1 MIHILGDICRKNLSL
16 QTFIM
21 AVSVVIMITGVA
33 VPRVATAAE
42 TASPSQNALLE
53 NKPWRGDFDGMAKD
67 RVIRALVVYSK
78 TFYFLD
84 GGRQRGLSHD
94 LLKQF
99 EKFVN
104 KKLKTKTLKVHIV
117 FIPVRRDKL
126 ISGLVEG
133 LGDIAVANLTITP
146 RRKKQVA
153 FSDPW
158 LTGVK
163 ELVVTGPAAP
173 SMASLDDLAGKEIH
187 VRQSSS
193 YYESLVQLNGSF

>member
-1 MIHILGDICRKNLSL
+1 ML
-16 QTFIM
+16 
-21 AVSVVIMITGVA
+21 AVSVIIMVTV
-33 VPRVATAAE
+33 VATARVAPAAD
-42 TASPSQNALLE
+42 TTSTSRNALLE
-53 NKPWRGDFDGMAKD
+53 NKPWRGDFDEMAKD

-84 GGRQRGLSHD
+84 GGRQRGLSYD
-94 LLKQF
+94 LLKEF

-104 KKLKTKTLKVHIV
+104 KKLKTKTLKIHIV

-126 ISGLVEG
+126 ISGLAEG

-163 ELVVTGPAAP
+163 ELLVIGPAAP
-173 SMASLDDLAGKEIH
+173 PVVSVDDLAGKEIH

-193 YYESLVQLNGSF
+193 